1 VAFADIEILP
11 VNTDRTMVVRFISD
25 LCAFDAAG
33 KVVALRPDGCA
44 DAFAPAGAVR
54 RVGTIDFSRPLPVGG
69 GGS

>member
-1 VAFADIEILP
+1 
-11 VNTDRTMVVRFISD
+11 MVVRFISD